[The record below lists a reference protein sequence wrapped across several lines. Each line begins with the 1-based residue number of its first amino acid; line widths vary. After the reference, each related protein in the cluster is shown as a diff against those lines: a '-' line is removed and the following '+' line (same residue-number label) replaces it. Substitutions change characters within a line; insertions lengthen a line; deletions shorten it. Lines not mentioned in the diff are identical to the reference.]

1 VTKVVQIANA
11 VKQPCQ
17 QRSRDSLERIL
28 KSAEALIRAK
38 GYEALTIA
46 EVVRR
51 SHTSTGTLYARF
63 PDKTALLYAIHER
76 VLDREEEEL
85 QARLAEVDWDAL
97 SLEETV
103 RRLVAIK
110 CELAKGTEKL
120 YEAFVVS
127 GAADRVVR
135 QRGYRNKAFEEDLE
149 VQILLKH
156 ADKIGPERAERAAR
170 IASRLWQAAREENVQ
185 RSKSG
190 VAAPGGVPQDAL
202 MREMADVVI
211 AYLRGPVE
219 STAPACSPADAM
231 TSREDDL
238 STEHGPDPDSMVIC
252 SDDGIL
258 A

>member
-1 VTKVVQIANA
+1 VTRVVQTANA
-11 VKQPCQ
+11 VKKPCQ

-38 GYEALTIA
+38 GYDALTIA

-63 PDKTALLYAIHER
+63 PDKAALLYAIHER

-85 QARLAEVDWDAL
+85 QSRLAEVDWDGL
-97 SLEETV
+97 CLEETV
-103 RRLVAIK
+103 QELVAIK

-127 GAADRVVR
+127 GATDRVVR

-149 VQILLKH
+149 VQILLRH
-156 ADKIGPERAERAAR
+156 AEKIGPERAERAAR

-190 VAAPGGVPQDAL
+190 VVAPGGVPQDAL

-211 AYLRGPVE
+211 AYLRGPIE
-219 STAPACSPADAM
+219 SPPLRCSPADPI
-231 TSREDDL
+231 TSRDDDP
-238 STEHGPDPDSMVIC
+238 STDHDLDPDSMVLC

>member
-1 VTKVVQIANA
+1 MTRVVQTANA
-11 VKQPCQ
+11 VKKPCQ

-76 VLDREEEEL
+76 VLDRDEEEL
-85 QARLAEVDWDAL
+85 EARLAEVDWDGL
-97 SLEETV
+97 CFEETV
-103 RRLVAIK
+103 RKLVAIK

-127 GAADRVVR
+127 GATDRVVR
-135 QRGYRNKAFEEDLE
+135 QRGYRSKAFEEDLE

-156 ADKIGPERAERAAR
+156 ADEIGPERAERAAR

-190 VAAPGGVPQDAL
+190 VAAPGGVSQDAL
-202 MREMADVVI
+202 MSEMADVVI
-211 AYLRGPVE
+211 AYLRGPVG
-219 STAPACSPADAM
+219 SGTPACSPADPSA
-231 TSREDDL
+231 SRAEYL
-238 STEHGPDPDSMVIC
+238 STDRDPDPDSMVIC